1 MIASDQD
8 ELEISIAS
16 QADDPLVGDPLAD
29 DIDARIE
36 QQLEA
41 ERAKD
46 LLRFSTAGSVD
57 DGKSTLIGR
66 LLYDSRNVYDDHI
79 RSVTHNAA
87 IDFAQLTDGLRA
99 EREQGITID
108 VAYRYFSTPKR
119 KFIIADTPGHE
130 QYTRNMATG
139 ASTADVAIVLVDAR
153 KGILDQTRR
162 HACIAALLGIP
173 TVIAAINKMDLVD
186 FSQEVYDRYHRDL
199 QALATRLEIPELI
212 AVPVSALEGDNIVHR
227 SQRIPW
233 YDGPSLLELLET
245 VPLAIERLNTG
256 LRFPVQRVLRPHQD
270 FRGFA
275 GQIAAGTV
283 RPGDEIVVLPSGRRT
298 RVRSISTWD
307 GELASARAPQSVV
320 LTLEDE
326 TDLSR
331 GEMIASVADAPH
343 RTRHFEATVVW
354 MNSRPLRPGA
364 TYLLKHTTQS
374 VRAQVLEIRSRID
387 VEQLDERVTD
397 QLALNDIGKIVIE
410 TSRPLLADVY
420 RENRTT
426 GSFVLIDP
434 ADNATAGAGMIH
446 SIADAKELDSA
457 ANRSI
462 RGLLVLGNRSRLASQ
477 LETSLLQEGALVL
490 RTRAA
495 VSSSLLTIARLG
507 AVVLVE
513 SDEAGPITLTA
524 VNGSNTA
531 PYELSFDNPE
541 KILSE
546 LQRLAALSIGED
558 SNVYGLG
565 I

>member
-1 MIASDQD
+1 MIAPDAS
-8 ELEISIAS
+8 ELETPIGTLT
-16 QADDPLVGDPLAD
+16 DDPLGDD
-29 DIDARIE
+29 VDAQIE

-199 QALATRLEIPELI
+199 QALAARLEIPELI
-212 AVPVSALEGDNIVHR
+212 TVPVSALEGDNIVHR

-256 LRFPVQRVLRPHQD
+256 LRFAVQRVLRPHQD

-275 GQIAAGTV
+275 GQIAAGTI
-283 RPGDEIVVLPSGRRT
+283 RPGDEIVALPSGRRT

-307 GELASARAPQSVV
+307 GELASAHAPQSVV

-354 MNSRPLRPGA
+354 MHAKPLRPGT
-364 TYLLKHTTQS
+364 TYLLKHTTQT
-374 VRAQVLEIRSRID
+374 VRAQVIEISSRIE
-387 VEQLDERVTD
+387 VERLEERASD

-410 TSRPLLADVY
+410 TSRPLLADLY

-426 GSFVLIDP
+426 GSFILIDP
-434 ADNATAGAGMIH
+434 ADNATAGAGMIRD
-446 SIADAKELDSA
+446 IADADDSA
-457 ANRSI
+457 SGANRAI
-462 RGLLVLGNRSRLASQ
+462 RGLLVVGNRSYLAAQIES
-477 LETSLLQEGALVL
+477 SLLQEGVLVL

-495 VSSSLLTIARLG
+495 ATPSLLTIARLG
-507 AVVLVE
+507 AVVLIE

-524 VNGSNTA
+524 VNGPNIA
-531 PYELSFDNPE
+531 PRALSLDNPE
-541 KILSE
+541 EILNE
-546 LQRLAALSIGED
+546 LRRLAALPIGDD

>member
-1 MIASDQD
+1 MIAADRSPVETPIVPRSD
-8 ELEISIAS
+8 S
-16 QADDPLVGDPLAD
+16 ADAE
-29 DIDARIE
+29 IE

-186 FSQEVYDRYHRDL
+186 FSQEVFDRHHRDL

-212 AVPVSALEGDNIVHR
+212 AVPVSALDGDNVVHR
-227 SQRIPW
+227 SNRILW
-233 YDGPSLLELLET
+233 YEGPSLLELLET
-245 VPLAIERLNTG
+245 VPLAIERLHAG

-275 GQIAAGTV
+275 GQIAAGAV
-283 RPGDEIVVLPSGRRT
+283 HPGDEVLALPSGIRT
-298 RVRSISTWD
+298 HVRSINTWEGD
-307 GELASARAPQSVV
+307 LASARAPQSVV

-331 GEMIASVADAPH
+331 GDMIASIAAPPLKT
-343 RTRHFEATVVW
+343 TRFEATVVW
-354 MNSRPLRPGA
+354 MHSKPLRTGA
-364 TYLLKHTTQS
+364 WYLLKHTTQT
-374 VRAQVLEIRSRID
+374 VRAQILEIRSRID
-387 VEQLDERVTD
+387 VEHLEERASD
-397 QLALNDIGKIVIE
+397 QLALNDIGEIVLE
-410 TSRPLLADVY
+410 VSRPLLADLY

-426 GSFVLIDP
+426 GSFILIDP
-434 ADNATAGAGMIH
+434 ADNATAGAAMIRKL
-446 SIADAKELDSA
+446 SDVAEDVPAAAQPTGALLELGARHELA
-457 ANRSI
+457 AE
-462 RGLLVLGNRSRLASQ
+462 
-477 LETSLLQEGALVL
+477 LEKSLLQARALVL
-490 RTRAA
+490 RTRVRAYAA
-495 VSSSLLTIARLG
+495 LLTVARSG
-507 AVVLVE
+507 AVVLIE
-513 SDEAGPITLTA
+513 SETDGPITLTMA
-524 VNGSNTA
+524 GALDADSR
-531 PYELSFDNPE
+531 ELASENPAD
-541 KILSE
+541 ILAE
-546 LQRLAALSIGED
+546 FRRLHIIPSGDKDADPAQQ
-558 SNVYGLG
+558 
-565 I
+565 